1 MNNHWY
7 NEGKEYLKK
16 DDKFDFQGK
25 SKKQYRDS
33 AIFFLISALGFFIT
47 FIVAWLFNNI

>member
-16 DDKFDFQGK
+16 DEFKYQGR
-25 SKKQYRDS
+25 SNRQMENTYRVIGWALIGLIVS
-33 AIFFLISALGFFIT
+33 WILIFIQA
-47 FIVAWLFNNI
+47 

>member
-16 DDKFDFQGK
+16 DDDFDYQGR
-25 SKKQYRDS
+25 SRKQYEDSGKIYLFS
-33 AIFFLISALGFFIT
+33 AIGLFIMMFILTLI
-47 FIVAWLFNNI
+47 NN

>member
-16 DDKFDFQGK
+16 DDKFEYQGK
-25 SKKQYRDS
+25 TKEQVESS
-33 AIFFLISALGFFIT
+33 TIGCFIGGIGIFILLIWIAMSNL
-47 FIVAWLFNNI
+47 

>member
-16 DDKFDFQGK
+16 DDKFDYQGK
-25 SKKQYRDS
+25 SKKQYEDS
-33 AIFFLISALGFFIT
+33 AFIT
-47 FIVAWLFNNI
+47 FIGFLGIVVVLVIAKIFNM